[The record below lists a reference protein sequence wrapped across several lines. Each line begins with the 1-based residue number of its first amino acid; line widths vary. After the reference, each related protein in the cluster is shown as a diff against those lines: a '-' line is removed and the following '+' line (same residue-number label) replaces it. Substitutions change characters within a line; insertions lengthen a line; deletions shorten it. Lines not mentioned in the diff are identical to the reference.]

1 MPWPRPP
8 GPPDVTS
15 LDLED
20 LLNARVA
27 TASRKEQPLSRVP
40 AAVTVIHAEDIR
52 RMGIRHL
59 PEALRGV
66 PGLHVGRIRSNASAV
81 SARGFNGT
89 ASNKLLVLVDG
100 RSVYSPLHSGVFWD
114 VQDIPM
120 DDVDRI
126 EVVRGPGGSLWGTN
140 AINGVINIIT
150 KSALETKGG
159 LLRAGAGNELKDFSH
174 ARYGFGIG
182 QDAAFRAYVRHFN
195 HDDSALGTDPDRR
208 VSDDW
213 FMARTGFR
221 MDAATSGQGRLPITA
236 DAYDGESQQRTTRV
250 LIPATPGDP
259 TSESF
264 ADRVG
269 LRGGHFKARWE
280 RRLGEAS
287 HLAVQAYY
295 DHAVWSTEIWHDV
308 LHTGDLEVLHRF
320 APLDGHDL
328 NWGVGYRLHHSDF
341 RGRFPVQVDPEKRRD
356 EIVSFFVQDEIV
368 LVEEQ
373 LFLTAGTKLEHNDY
387 TGVEVQPSVRAAWTP
402 GESHS
407 AWVAASRAVRTPS
420 IIDVDLR
427 FDSQAFPTA
436 PPTVVTFFGDE
447 NFRSE
452 ELLAFE
458 AGYRVRP
465 HDRVSFDLAGFF
477 NLYDDLRSVE
487 PGAPFAE
494 NDPPPPH
501 TVSPLVLDNKM
512 SARTWGGTRGPG
524 PARGRL
530 APPPRVRLPADEPA
544 AGRRQPRRHQRT

>member
-1 MPWPRPP
+1 MSLPILLALALALQD
-8 GPPDVTS
+8 PPDVTA

-27 TASRKEQPLSRVP
+27 TASRKEQPLTRVP
-40 AAVTVIHAEDIR
+40 AAVTVIQGDDLR
-52 RMGIRHL
+52 RMGVRHL

-66 PGLHVGRIRSNASAV
+66 PGLQVGRVDSNTWAV

-89 ASNKLLVLVDG
+89 AANKLLVLVDG

-126 EVVRGPGGSLWGTN
+126 EVVRGPGGSLWGAN

-150 KSALETKGG
+150 KPAADTKGG
-159 LLRAGAGNELKDFSH
+159 LLRGGAGTELKDFSH
-174 ARYGFGIG
+174 ARYGFSAG
-182 QDAAFRAYVRHFN
+182 QDAAIRAYVRHFN
-195 HDDSALGTDPDRR
+195 HDESVLGADPDHRA
-208 VSDDW
+208 SDDW

-221 MDAATSGQGRLPITA
+221 LDADTSERSRLSITA
-236 DAYDGESQQRTTRV
+236 DAYDGEAQQRTTRV
-250 LIPATPGDP
+250 LIPAAPGDP

-264 ADRVG
+264 AERIG
-269 LRGGHFKARWE
+269 LRGGHLRARWE

-295 DHAVWSTEIWHDV
+295 DHAVRSTEIWHDV

-328 NWGVGYRLHHSDF
+328 NWGVGYRYHHSDF
-341 RGRFPVQVDPEKRRD
+341 RGRFPLQVEPEKHRD
-356 EIVSFFVQDEIV
+356 DIVSLFVQDEIV
-368 LVEEQ
+368 LVQERI
-373 LFLTAGTKLEHNDY
+373 FLTLGTKLEHNDY

-402 GESHS
+402 DERHS

-436 PPTVVTFFGDE
+436 PPTVLTFFGDE
-447 NFRSE
+447 DFRSE

-465 HDRVSFDLAGFF
+465 HDRVSFDVAGFF
-477 NLYDDLRSVE
+477 NLYDD
-487 PGAPFAE
+487 
-494 NDPPPPH
+494 
-501 TVSPLVLDNKM
+501 
-512 SARTWGGTRGPG
+512 
-524 PARGRL
+524 
-530 APPPRVRLPADEPA
+530 
-544 AGRRQPRRHQRT
+544 